1 MKRIVLLLIC
11 LLSFSAVM
19 PQKATSSRAKQT
31 KTTVS
36 KKTTTTKKKTTTTSK
51 KSTSTKKKTTT
62 KAKPATKQ
70 QLQNKKSQT
79 RKKIALSKKESE
91 KLAKDIKQTLDSVVI
106 IDGHMKDLKHDIDS
120 LQSDIDSINRRIR
133 VLDREYKKLQAE
145 LQDKKDKYAK
155 SLVYLR
161 RQKSTQQK
169 MMFIFSAENFSQMI
183 RRMRYLREYSA
194 FQKAQGEQIKMKQA
208 EVQAKQAELNA
219 AKAKLQK
226 ALNAL
231 ESKKKQLETMKENC
245 EKKVKFLNTN
255 LQTVQKQLKQYEK
268 EEAELDKQIEK
279 IIQQEIA
286 EAKRKAEE
294 ARKKREAEARRK
306 TDELQKEQNRKL
318 EAALEAKRKA
328 EEDSKNA
335 KTSAEKKRAKEA
347 LDKANKALEEAKKEE
362 KEQKAQIAKWIS
374 EGDEDLKLS
383 NDFAANKGR
392 LPIPITG
399 AYNIVGHFGKYNVPG
414 LKRVVL
420 DNKGMDIRGRE
431 GASARAVFDGEV
443 SSIFKYGKTYIV
455 MLRHGSYISVYSG
468 LTKVSVKKGAK
479 LKTRD
484 TIGTVGKD
492 KNGDTV
498 LHFQLRKESAKLN
511 PELWIR

>member
-19 PQKATSSRAKQT
+19 PQKTTRSRTKQT
-31 KTTVS
+31 QTTAS
-36 KKTTTTKKKTTTTSK
+36 KKTATTKKKT
-51 KSTSTKKKTTT
+51 STKS
-62 KAKPATKQ
+62 KPATKQ
-70 QLQNKKSQT
+70 QLQNKKTQT
-79 RKKIALSKKESE
+79 RKKIAQSKKESA

-133 VLDREYKKLQAE
+133 VLDKEYKKLQAE

-155 SLVYLR
+155 SLIYLR

-169 MMFIFSAENFSQMI
+169 LMFIFSAENFSQML

-194 FQKAQGEQIKMKQA
+194 FQKAQGEQIKAKQA
-208 EVQAKQAELNA
+208 EVQAKQAELSA

-231 ESKKKQLETMKENC
+231 ESKKEQLEKMKGNC

-255 LQTVQKQLKQYEK
+255 LQTLQKQLKQYEK

-286 EAKRKAEE
+286 EARRKAEE
-294 ARKKREAEARRK
+294 ARKKREAEAKRK
-306 TDELQKEQNRKL
+306 AEELQKEQNLKL
-318 EAALEAKRKA
+318 ADALEALRKA
-328 EEDSKNA
+328 EEASKRA
-335 KTSAEKKRAKEA
+335 KTPAEKKQAKDA
-347 LDKANKALEEAKKEE
+347 LDKANKAVDQAKKEE
-362 KEQKAQIAKWIS
+362 KEQKAQIQKWIA
-374 EGDEDLKLS
+374 EGDEDVKLS
-383 NDFAANKGR
+383 KDFTANKGR

-399 AYNIVGHFGKYNVPG
+399 AYNIVGHFGRYTVPG

-420 DNKGMDIRGRE
+420 DNKGIDIRGRE

-468 LTKVSVKKGAK
+468 LTKVSVKKGQK

-484 TIGTVGKD
+484 TIGAIGKD

-498 LHFQLRKESAKLN
+498 LHFQLRKESTKLN
-511 PELWIR
+511 PELWVK